1 MAAGELAAHRGD
13 YTNALVPLEKAVRL
27 EEALVYTEPAD
38 WPIPVR
44 HVPGAI
50 LLDAGRPLEAD
61 VVY

>member
-1 MAAGELAAHRGD
+1 MAAHRGD

-27 EEALVYTEPAD
+27 EEALVYIEPAD

>member
-1 MAAGELAAHRGD
+1 LAAHRGD

>member
-1 MAAGELAAHRGD
+1 LAAGELAARRGD

-27 EEALVYTEPAD
+27 EKSLVYTEPAD

-50 LLDAGRPLEAD
+50 LLDAGRSLEAD

>member
-1 MAAGELAAHRGD
+1 LAAHRGD
-13 YTNALVPLEKAVRL
+13 YTNALVSLKKAVRL
-27 EEALVYTEPAD
+27 EEALVCTEPAD